1 MAEFIFKK
9 PDEDVEFLQYEVHRL
24 PNGVLA
30 TCVQWSPDILEWNSD
45 RHQKHSDDFGEAL
58 NKIADTASKDGPIT
72 SWESLSSLSRKVA
85 GATRYRKEQWREKL
99 FMHGYGIVVIAQA
112 ETRDDPTIHPYIDYE
127 TSGNV
132 GVAVTS
138 LSTQPEAKYIKK
150 YIGDTHAFLS
160 ESHGHNF
167 PVALPVTAHLGPSS
181 AIEAM
186 ARNNFRVDGDTRAH
200 LGSLT
205 LTAN

>member
-1 MAEFIFKK
+1 MSEFTFTK
-9 PDEDVEFLQYEVHRL
+9 PEAGADFLQYEVRRL

-30 TCVQWSPDILEWNSD
+30 ACVQWSPDQLDWNPG
-45 RHQKHSDDFGEAL
+45 RHQKHSDDLAARLQHIAEAAGER
-58 NKIADTASKDGPIT
+58 GPIT
-72 SWESLSSLSRKVA
+72 SWESLAGLSFEAASTIRNRNA
-85 GATRYRKEQWREKL
+85 QWQEKL

-112 ETRDDPTIHPYIDYE
+112 ETRDDPTVHPYIDYE
-127 TSGNV
+127 VSGNV
-132 GVAVTS
+132 GITVTS
-138 LSTQPEAKYIKK
+138 PSTQQEAEYIKK
-150 YIGDTHAFLS
+150 YVGDPRAYLS
-160 ESHGHNF
+160 VSHSHNF

-186 ARNNFRVDGDTRAH
+186 AQNSFRVDADTRAH